1 MKTLRA
7 SAGYAPYDKHYDE
20 RKLRQLDAEQNRRRL
35 NADEKDGLYYVAV
48 ASMLASNGLAMV
60 DKHATHSGQ
69 HRRLTTATSML
80 HNAMREMSNHVQSEQ
95 LITIANNVNHTDVIL
110 SSRPVDGCLNIPYRH
125 MQAITNQALQTC
137 ELLCTADREES
148 KTCPMRKAL
157 ECVPGMKGAARERA
171 KLDSTKC
178 PYAGLTMEMEEE
190 KHGEE

>member
-1 MKTLRA
+1 MITLRA
-7 SAGYAPYDKHYDE
+7 KASDAPYDKHYDE
-20 RKLRQLDAEQNRRRL
+20 RKLRQLDVEQNRRRL

-95 LITIANNVNHTDVIL
+95 LITIANNVNNTDVIL

-125 MQAITNQALQTC
+125 MQAIVNQALQTC
-137 ELLCTADREES
+137 ELLCAADREES

-171 KLDSTKC
+171 RLDSTKC
-178 PYAGLTMEMEEE
+178 PYAGLMMEVEEE
-190 KHGEE
+190 PK

>member
-125 MQAITNQALQTC
+125 MQAITNQELQTC

-171 KLDSTKC
+171 QLDSTKC
-178 PYAGLTMEMEEE
+178 PYAGLMMAVEEE
-190 KHGEE
+190 HASQD

>member
-1 MKTLRA
+1 MITLRA
-7 SAGYAPYDKHYDE
+7 KASNAPYDKHYDE
-20 RKLRQLDAEQNRRRL
+20 SKLRQLDVEQNRRRL
-35 NADEKDGLYYVAV
+35 NTDEKDGLYYVAV

-95 LITIANNVNHTDVIL
+95 LITIANNVNNTDVIL

-157 ECVPGMKGAARERA
+157 ECIPGMKGAARERA
-171 KLDSTKC
+171 QYCGDSC

-190 KHGEE
+190 NT